1 MYVLVVYIARE
12 HQLRFF
18 RGSETEIGRTK
29 RSCTAEADAP
39 DLAEAS
45 RSRDELQQVL
55 GTFAERW
62 SSDKYRNKEK
72 YLVSLTEATTSCL
85 DFLIAAHTHTH
96 TYTYIHTYTLE
107 KRSFRQTKR
116 KNKKKERF
124 SPVVLR
130 VIHVLRTQIQDTRTT
145 PIWFSQFFWERT
157 IYIVYIYIYNAYDYY
172 E

>member
-18 RGSETEIGRTK
+18 RGVETKIGRTV

-45 RSRDELQQVL
+45 RSRNELRQVL

-85 DFLIAAHTHTH
+85 DFLIAAHIHIHTH
-96 TYTYIHTYTLE
+96 IHSHARE
-107 KRSFRQTKR
+107 
-116 KNKKKERF
+116 
-124 SPVVLR
+124 
-130 VIHVLRTQIQDTRTT
+130 
-145 PIWFSQFFWERT
+145 T
-157 IYIVYIYIYNAYDYY
+157 IFPTN
-172 E
+172 

>member
-85 DFLIAAHTHTH
+85 DFLIAAHIHTHTH
-96 TYTYIHTYTLE
+96 THIYTHT
-107 KRSFRQTKR
+107 RSRNDLSDKLKERTKR
-116 KNKKKERF
+116 KKDF
-124 SPVVLR
+124 HL
-130 VIHVLRTQIQDTRTT
+130 
-145 PIWFSQFFWERT
+145 W
-157 IYIVYIYIYNAYDYY
+157 YY
-172 E
+172 A

>member
-18 RGSETEIGRTK
+18 RGSETEIGRTE
-29 RSCTAEADAP
+29 RPCTAEADAP

-85 DFLIAAHTHTH
+85 DFLIAAHIHTHTH
-96 TYTYIHTYTLE
+96 IYTHTRSRNDLSDKPTG
-107 KRSFRQTKR
+107 KRR
-116 KNKKKERF
+116 KRF
-124 SPVVLR
+124 SPVLLR
-130 VIHVLRTQIQDTRTT
+130 VIHVLRTQIQDT
-145 PIWFSQFFWERT
+145 
-157 IYIVYIYIYNAYDYY
+157 
-172 E
+172 